1 MGIINNFFHIL
12 QIIMKIIVC
21 KIDKKYK
28 LSNSINLSFY
38 MPTNSNFNFT
48 NNSVVTLELPFSE
61 HVEEL
66 RQRIFLIVGVILL
79 FTFFSFVEV
88 KSPVKFL
95 ELPINNVKFFQL
107 SPGEYFISTV
117 KISFY
122 TGLLFSSPVA
132 IGQLILFLLPGL
144 TKKETKIIL
153 PLLISSLV
161 LFGLGLTFSYYTL
174 VPAALNFFLN
184 YSEEVIEPFWSFD
197 QYFEFILV
205 LFYSTGL
212 AFQIPII
219 QILVGLLNIVSAKQM
234 LSAWR
239 YVILLSTVLGAIL
252 TPSTDPLTQLLL
264 SLAILLLYFSGLG
277 ILFLI
282 KN

>member
-1 MGIINNFFHIL
+1 M
-12 QIIMKIIVC
+12 V
-21 KIDKKYK
+21 
-28 LSNSINLSFY
+28 
-38 MPTNSNFNFT
+38 TNSNFNFT
-48 NNSVVTLELPFSE
+48 NNTNVTLELPFSE
-61 HVEEL
+61 HIEEL
-66 RQRIFLIVGVILL
+66 RQRIFLVFWIILL
-79 FTFFSFVEV
+79 LTCIAFIEV
-88 KSPVKFL
+88 KSLVKILEFPVS
-95 ELPINNVKFFQL
+95 NVKFFQIA
-107 SPGEYFISTV
+107 PGEYFISTI

-122 TGLLFSSPVA
+122 TGLLFSSPFL

-153 PLLISSLV
+153 PLLLGSLI

-184 YSEEVIEPFWSFD
+184 YSEEVLEPLWSFD

-212 AFQIPII
+212 AFQIPIL
-219 QILVGLLNIVSAKQM
+219 QILLGLLNIVSVKQM
-234 LSAWR
+234 LGAWR
-239 YVILLSTVLGAIL
+239 YIILISTILGAIL

-264 SLAILLLYFSGLG
+264 SIAILMLYFFGLG
-277 ILFLI
+277 ILFFL

>member
-1 MGIINNFFHIL
+1 M
-12 QIIMKIIVC
+12 V
-21 KIDKKYK
+21 
-28 LSNSINLSFY
+28 
-38 MPTNSNFNFT
+38 TNSNFNFT
-48 NNSVVTLELPFSE
+48 NNTIITLELPFSE
-61 HVEEL
+61 HIEEL
-66 RQRIFLIVGVILL
+66 RQRIFILFGIILL
-79 FTFFSFVEV
+79 LTCVAFFEV
-88 KSPVKFL
+88 KILVKILEYPVS
-95 ELPINNVKFFQL
+95 NVKFFQL
-107 SPGEYFISTV
+107 SPGEYFISTL

-122 TGLLFSSPVA
+122 TGLLFASPFV
-132 IGQLILFLLPGL
+132 ISQIILFLLPGL

-153 PLLISSLV
+153 PLLLSSLI
-161 LFGLGLTFSYYTL
+161 LFGLGLAFSYYTL

-184 YSEEVIEPFWSFD
+184 YSQEVLEPFWSFD

-219 QILVGLLNIVSAKQM
+219 QILIGLLNLVSAQQM
-234 LSAWR
+234 LGAWR
-239 YVILLSTVLGAIL
+239 YIILVSTILGAIL

-264 SLAILLLYFSGLG
+264 SVAILLLYLSGIG

>member
-1 MGIINNFFHIL
+1 MT
-12 QIIMKIIVC
+12 
-21 KIDKKYK
+21 
-28 LSNSINLSFY
+28 
-38 MPTNSNFNFT
+38 TNSNFNFT
-48 NNSVVTLELPFSE
+48 KNSIITLELPFSE
-61 HVEEL
+61 HIEEL
-66 RQRIFLIVGVILL
+66 RQRVFLVFGIILL
-79 FTFFSFVEV
+79 LTSFAFIEV
-88 KSPVKFL
+88 KSLVKIL
-95 ELPINNVKFFQL
+95 ELPINNVKFFQI
-107 SPGEYFISTV
+107 SPGEYFISTI

-122 TGLLFSSPVA
+122 TGLLFSSPFI

-153 PLLISSLV
+153 PLLLSSLI
-161 LFGLGLTFSYYTL
+161 LFGLGLAFSYYTL
-174 VPAALNFFLN
+174 IPAALNFFLN
-184 YSEEVIEPFWSFD
+184 YSEEVLEPFWSFD

-212 AFQIPII
+212 AFQIPIL
-219 QILVGLLNIVSAKQM
+219 QILLGLLNIVSPQQM

-239 YVILLSTVLGAIL
+239 YVILVSTILGAIL

-264 SLAILLLYFSGLG
+264 SLAILLLYFIGLG

>member
-1 MGIINNFFHIL
+1 MT
-12 QIIMKIIVC
+12 
-21 KIDKKYK
+21 
-28 LSNSINLSFY
+28 
-38 MPTNSNFNFT
+38 TNSNFNFT
-48 NNSVVTLELPFSE
+48 NNTIVTLELPFSE
-61 HVEEL
+61 HIEEL
-66 RQRIFLIVGVILL
+66 RQRIFLIFWVVLL
-79 FTFFSFVEV
+79 LTSVAFIEV
-88 KSPVKFL
+88 KSLVKIL
-95 ELPINNVKFFQL
+95 ELPINNVKFFQVA
-107 SPGEYFISTV
+107 PGEYFISTI

-122 TGLLFSSPVA
+122 TGLLFSSPFI

-153 PLLISSLV
+153 PLLLSSLI
-161 LFGLGLTFSYYTL
+161 LFGLGLAFSYYTL
-174 VPAALNFFLN
+174 IPAALNFFLN
-184 YSEEVIEPFWSFD
+184 YSEEVLEPFWSFD

-212 AFQIPII
+212 AFQIPIL
-219 QILVGLLNIVSAKQM
+219 QILIGLLNIVSPQQM
-234 LSAWR
+234 LGSWR
-239 YVILLSTVLGAIL
+239 YVILVSTILGAIL

>member
-1 MGIINNFFHIL
+1 M
-12 QIIMKIIVC
+12 V
-21 KIDKKYK
+21 
-28 LSNSINLSFY
+28 
-38 MPTNSNFNFT
+38 TNSNFNFT
-48 NNSVVTLELPFSE
+48 NNTIITLELPFSE
-61 HVEEL
+61 HIEEL
-66 RQRIFLIVGVILL
+66 RQRIFILFGIILL
-79 FTFFSFVEV
+79 LTCVAFFEV
-88 KSPVKFL
+88 KILVKILEYPVS
-95 ELPINNVKFFQL
+95 NVKFFQL
-107 SPGEYFISTV
+107 SPGEYFISTI

-122 TGLLFSSPVA
+122 TGLLFGSPFV
-132 IGQLILFLLPGL
+132 ISQIILFLLPGL

-153 PLLISSLV
+153 PLLLSSLI
-161 LFGLGLTFSYYTL
+161 LFGLGLAFSYYTL

-184 YSEEVIEPFWSFD
+184 YSQEVLEPFWSFD

-219 QILVGLLNIVSAKQM
+219 QILIGLLNIVSAQQM
-234 LSAWR
+234 LGAWR
-239 YVILLSTVLGAIL
+239 YIILVSTILGAIL

-264 SLAILLLYFSGLG
+264 SVAILLLYLSGIG

>member
-1 MGIINNFFHIL
+1 MT
-12 QIIMKIIVC
+12 
-21 KIDKKYK
+21 
-28 LSNSINLSFY
+28 
-38 MPTNSNFNFT
+38 TNSNFNFT
-48 NNSVVTLELPFSE
+48 KNSILTLELPFSE
-61 HVEEL
+61 HIEEL
-66 RQRIFLIVGVILL
+66 RQRIFLVFGIILVL
-79 FTFFSFVEV
+79 TCFAFIEV
-88 KSPVKFL
+88 KGLVKIL
-95 ELPINNVKFFQL
+95 ELPINNVKFFQI
-107 SPGEYFISTV
+107 SPGEYFISTI

-122 TGLLFSSPVA
+122 TGLLFSSPFI

-153 PLLISSLV
+153 PLLLSSLI
-161 LFGLGLTFSYYTL
+161 LFGLGLAFSYYTL

-184 YSEEVIEPFWSFD
+184 YSEEVLEPLWSFD

-212 AFQIPII
+212 AFQIPIL
-219 QILVGLLNIVSAKQM
+219 QILIGVLNIVSAQQM
-234 LSAWR
+234 LGAWR
-239 YVILLSTVLGAIL
+239 YVILLSTILGAIL

>member
-1 MGIINNFFHIL
+1 MT
-12 QIIMKIIVC
+12 
-21 KIDKKYK
+21 
-28 LSNSINLSFY
+28 
-38 MPTNSNFNFT
+38 TNSNFNFIT
-48 NNSVVTLELPFSE
+48 NTTVTLELPFPE
-61 HVEEL
+61 HIEEL
-66 RQRIFLIVGVILL
+66 RQRIFLLFWIILL
-79 FTFFSFVEV
+79 LTCIAFIEV
-88 KSPVKFL
+88 KDLVKIL
-95 ELPINNVKFFQL
+95 ELPVQNVKFFQI
-107 SPGEYFISTV
+107 SPGEYFISTI

-122 TGLLFSSPVA
+122 TGLLFSSPFL

-153 PLLISSLV
+153 PLLLSSLI
-161 LFGLGLTFSYYTL
+161 LFGLGLAFSYYTL
-174 VPAALNFFLN
+174 IPAALNFFLN
-184 YSEEVIEPFWSFD
+184 YSEEVLEPFWSFD

-212 AFQIPII
+212 AFQIPIL
-219 QILVGLLNIVSAKQM
+219 QILIGLLNIVSAKQM
-234 LSAWR
+234 LGAWR
-239 YVILLSTVLGAIL
+239 YIILLSTILGAIL

>member
-1 MGIINNFFHIL
+1 
-12 QIIMKIIVC
+12 
-21 KIDKKYK
+21 
-28 LSNSINLSFY
+28 
-38 MPTNSNFNFT
+38 MPINSNFNFT
-48 NNSVVTLELPFSE
+48 DNAIVRLELPFSE

-66 RQRIFLIVGVILL
+66 RQRIFLVLGIILL
-79 FTFFSFVEV
+79 FTCFAFVEV
-88 KSPVKFL
+88 KSLVKIL
-95 ELPINNVKFFQL
+95 ELPISDVRFFQL
-107 SPGEYFISTV
+107 SPGEYFISTI
-117 KISFY
+117 KIAFY
-122 TGLLFSSPVA
+122 IGLLFSSPVFTS
-132 IGQLILFLLPGL
+132 QLILFLLPGL
-144 TKKETKIIL
+144 TKKETRIIL

-161 LFGLGLTFSYYTL
+161 LFVLGLAFSYYTL
-174 VPAALNFFLN
+174 IPAALNFFLN
-184 YSEEVIEPFWSFD
+184 YSEEVLEPFWSFD

-212 AFQIPII
+212 AFQIPIV
-219 QILVGLLNIVSAKQM
+219 QILIGLLNIVSPRQM

-239 YVILLSTVLGAIL
+239 YIILISTILGAIL